1 MRTNGRLILA
11 LFTLAALALLP
22 LNPVFANATITI
34 VNVDGP
40 GEGFNDPGPADP
52 ASTAGGNPGTTIGAQ
67 RLYAFQFAA
76 NIWGQLLDSKV
87 PIFVQASFDP
97 LTCTATSATLG
108 AAGAIQVFANFP
120 NAPVA
125 NTWYHVALA
134 NKLAG
139 VDLAPA
145 PTDPDSDDIV
155 AFFNSNLNGN
165 PACLGGRGWY
175 YGLDA
180 NEGTNIDL
188 IAVLLHEFA
197 HGLGFSN
204 FVNEA
209 SGSNL
214 GPPFLTD
221 IYSTFT
227 LDTSNGLHWNVMSN
241 AQRQASAINV
251 NRVVWDGG
259 TVTAAVPSFLAFGTP
274 GLTIDSPPAISG
286 VYRVGAASFGPT
298 LVAPGVTGNIILG
311 NDGVGPATDGC
322 EPFTNAAAV
331 NNNIALVDRGG
342 ACGFTVK
349 AAQAQAAGAKAVII
363 ANNVAGGAPGMGGVD
378 PTIIIP
384 AVSVS
389 LADGNAIK
397 AQLGI
402 GVHGNVGVNMSVR
415 AGADPN
421 GFALLNAPNPV
432 QLGSSISHWDPIASP
447 NLLME
452 PAINAN
458 LTHTGDM
465 TLAQF
470 RDIGW
475 YPDADLDMVP
485 DDQDACLGSDLAPTV
500 VIDGCDSGVANPL
513 SADGCTIS
521 DHIAQCAAG
530 AGNHGGFVSC
540 VTHYTNTLK
549 KNGTISG
556 ADKGAIQTCASGAS
570 IP

>member
-1 MRTNGRLILA
+1 MRKNSRLLLTLFALA
-11 LFTLAALALLP
+11 ICALLP
-22 LNPVFANATITI
+22 LHPAFANATITI
-34 VNVDGP
+34 VNADGP
-40 GEGFNDPGPADP
+40 GEGFNDPGPANP

-87 PIFVQASFDP
+87 PIVVLASFDP
-97 LTCTATSATLG
+97 LTCTPTGATLG
-108 AAGAIQVFANFP
+108 AAGAIQIFSNFP

-125 NTWYHVALA
+125 DTWYHVALA
-134 NKLAG
+134 NKIAG

-145 PTDPDSDDIV
+145 PGVNSEDIV
-155 AFFNSNLNGN
+155 AFFNSSLNGN

-175 YGLDA
+175 YGTDA

-204 FVNEA
+204 FVTEA
-209 SGSNL
+209 TGSNA

-227 LDTSNGLHWNVMSN
+227 LDTSTGLHWDVMTN

-251 NRVVWDGG
+251 NRVVWDGD

-274 GLTIDSPPAISG
+274 SLTVDSPPAITG
-286 VYRVGAASFGPT
+286 VYRVGAAAFGPA
-298 LVAPGVTGNIILG
+298 LSAPGVTGNIILA

-322 EPFTNAAAV
+322 EPFTNAAAIS
-331 NNNIALVDRGG
+331 NNIALIDRGG

-363 ANNVAGGAPGMGGVD
+363 ANNVAGSPPGLGGVD
-378 PTIIIP
+378 PTITIP
-384 AVSVS
+384 TVSIS
-389 LADGNAIK
+389 LADGNTIK
-397 AQLGI
+397 AQLGL
-402 GVHGNVGVNMSVR
+402 GVHGNVGVNLAVR
-415 AGADPN
+415 AGADAN

-432 QLGSSISHWDPIASP
+432 QPGSSISHWDPIASP

-465 TLAQF
+465 TLAEF

-485 DDQDACLGSDLAPTV
+485 DGQDSCLGSNLAATV
-500 VIDGCDSGVANPL
+500 IIDGCNSGVPNAL
-513 SADGCTIS
+513 FGDGCTIS

-530 AGNHGGFVSC
+530 ASNHGGFVSC
-540 VTHYTNTLK
+540 VSHYTNTLK
-549 KNGTISG
+549 KDGTISG
-556 ADKGAIQTCASGAS
+556 SQKGAIQSCASGAN

>member
-1 MRTNGRLILA
+1 MRKNSRLILA
-11 LFTLAALALLP
+11 LFALAALALLP
-22 LNPVFANATITI
+22 LSPAFANSTITI
-34 VNVDGP
+34 VNADGP

-76 NIWGQLLDSKV
+76 NIWGNILDSKV
-87 PIFVQASFDP
+87 PIIVQASFDP

-108 AAGAIQVFANFP
+108 AAGAIQIFANFP
-120 NAPVA
+120 NAPVT
-125 NTWYHVALA
+125 NTWYHAALA

-139 VDLAPA
+139 VDLAPGPPLSNA
-145 PTDPDSDDIV
+145 DDIV
-155 AFFNSNLNGN
+155 AFFNSSLNGN
-165 PACLGGRGWY
+165 PACLGGRRWY
-175 YGLDA
+175 YGTDA

-188 IAVLLHEFA
+188 VAVLLHEFA

-209 SGSNL
+209 TGANTAS
-214 GPPFLTD
+214 LTD

-251 NRVVWDGG
+251 NRVVWDGP

-274 GLTIDSPPAISG
+274 GLTIDSPPSLVG
-286 VYRVGAASFGPT
+286 VYRVGTAAFGPA
-298 LVAPGVTGNIILG
+298 LVAPGITGNIILAT
-311 NDGVGPATDGC
+311 DGVGATNDGC
-322 EPFTNAAAV
+322 EPLTNAAAI
-331 NNNIALVDRGG
+331 NNNIALIDRGV
-342 ACGFTVK
+342 CGFAVK

-363 ANNVAGGAPGMGGVD
+363 ANNVAGSPPGLGGVD

-402 GVHGNVGVNMSVR
+402 GVHGNVGVNLAVR

-452 PAINAN
+452 PAINAD

-465 TLAQF
+465 TLAEV

-485 DDQDACLGSDLAPTV
+485 DGQDSCVPSDLAATV
-500 VIDGCDSGVANPL
+500 VIGGCNSGVANPL
-513 SADGCTIS
+513 FANGCTIS
-521 DHIAQCAAG
+521 DNIAQCAVG
-530 AGNHGGFVSC
+530 AGNHGAFVSC

-549 KNGTISG
+549 KAGTITG
-556 ADKGAIQTCASGAS
+556 AQKDAIQGCAGSAS

>member
-1 MRTNGRLILA
+1 MRKNSRLILA
-11 LFTLAALALLP
+11 LFALVACALLP
-22 LNPVFANATITI
+22 LHPAFANATITI

-40 GEGFNDPGPADP
+40 GEGFNDPGPP
-52 ASTAGGNPGTTIGAQ
+52 HLASTLGGNPGATIGAQ

-87 PIFVQASFDP
+87 PILVQASFDP
-97 LTCTATSATLG
+97 LTCTPTGATLG
-108 AAGAIQVFANFP
+108 AAGAIQIFANFP

-139 VDLAPA
+139 VDLAP
-145 PTDPDSDDIV
+145 PTGPGSNDIV

-165 PACLGGRGWY
+165 PLCLGGRGWY
-175 YGLDA
+175 YGTDA

-209 SGSNL
+209 TGSNA
-214 GPPFLTD
+214 GAPFLTD

-227 LDTSNGLHWNVMSN
+227 LDTSNGLHWDAMTN

-259 TVTAAVPSFLAFGTP
+259 TVTAEVPDFLAFGTP
-274 GLTIDSPPAISG
+274 SLTIDSPPAISG
-286 VYRVGAASFGPT
+286 VYRVGAAAFGPA
-298 LVAPGVTGNIILG
+298 LAAPGVTGDIILV
-311 NDGVGPATDGC
+311 NDGIGPTADGC
-322 EPFTNAAAV
+322 EPFVNAAAV
-331 NNNIALVDRGG
+331 NGNIALVDRGL
-342 ACGFTVK
+342 CGFAVK
-349 AAQAQAAGAKAVII
+349 AAQAQAAGATAVVIV
-363 ANNVAGGAPGMGGVD
+363 NNVAGSAPGLGGVD

-384 AVSVS
+384 AVGLS

-452 PAINAN
+452 PSINAD
-458 LTHTGDM
+458 LTHSGDM

-485 DDQDACLGSDLAPTV
+485 DDEDACLGSNLAATV
-500 VIDGCDSGVANPL
+500 VIDGCDSGVTNPL
-513 SADGCTIS
+513 FSDGCTIS
-521 DHIAQCAAG
+521 DHIAQCAAS

-540 VTHYTNTLK
+540 VSHYTNGLK
-549 KNGTISG
+549 KDGTITG
-556 ADKGAIQTCASGAS
+556 AEKDSIQSCAGGAS

>member
-1 MRTNGRLILA
+1 MRKNSRLILA

-22 LNPVFANATITI
+22 LHPAFANATITI

-40 GEGFNDPGPADP
+40 GEGFNDPGPANP

-76 NIWGQLLDSKV
+76 NIWGQILDSKV

-108 AAGAIQVFANFP
+108 AAGAIQIFANFP
-120 NAPVA
+120 NAPVP

-155 AFFNSNLNGN
+155 AFFNSSLNGN

-175 YGLDA
+175 YGTDA

-209 SGSNL
+209 TGSNS
-214 GPPFLTD
+214 GGLTD

-227 LDTSNGLHWNVMSN
+227 KDTSTGLHWNVMTN

-259 TVTAAVPSFLAFGTP
+259 TVTAEVPSFLAFGTP
-274 GLTIDSPPAISG
+274 GLTVDSPPAISG
-286 VYRVGAASFGPT
+286 VYRVGTAAFGPL
-298 LVAPGVTGNIILG
+298 LVAPGITGNIILAT
-311 NDGVGPATDGC
+311 DGVGATNDGC
-322 EPFTNAAAV
+322 EPLTNAAAI
-331 NNNIALVDRGG
+331 NNNIALIDRGI
-342 ACGFTVK
+342 CGFAVK

-363 ANNVAGGAPGMGGVD
+363 ANNVPGSPPGLGGVD

-389 LADGNAIK
+389 LADANTIK

-402 GVHGNVGVNMSVR
+402 GVHGNVGVNLAVR

-452 PAINAN
+452 PAINAD
-458 LTHTGDM
+458 LTHSGDM
-465 TLAQF
+465 TLAEF

-485 DDQDACLGSDLAPTV
+485 DGQDSCLPSDLAATV
-500 VIDGCDSGVANPL
+500 IIGGCNSGVANPL
-513 SADGCTIS
+513 FSNGCTIS
-521 DHIAQCAAG
+521 DNIAQCAVG
-530 AGNHGGFVSC
+530 AGNHGAFVSC

-549 KNGTISG
+549 KNGTITG
-556 ADKGAIQTCASGAS
+556 AQKDAIQGCAGSAA

>member
-1 MRTNGRLILA
+1 MRKNSRLILA
-11 LFTLAALALLP
+11 LCVLIALALLP
-22 LNPVFANATITI
+22 LHPAFANSTITI
-34 VNVDGP
+34 VNADGP
-40 GEGFNDPGPADP
+40 GEGFNDPGPPNP
-52 ASTAGGNPGTTIGAQ
+52 ASTLGGNPGGTIGAQ

-87 PIFVQASFDP
+87 PIIVQASFDP
-97 LTCTATSATLG
+97 LTCTPTGATLG
-108 AAGAIQVFANFP
+108 AAGALQIFANFP

-125 NTWYHVALA
+125 DTWYHVALA

-139 VDLAPA
+139 VDLAPGPA
-145 PTDPDSDDIV
+145 LSNADDIV
-155 AFFNSNLNGN
+155 AFFNSSLNGN

-175 YGLDA
+175 YGTDA

-188 IAVLLHEFA
+188 VAVLLHEFA

-209 SGSNL
+209 TGSNT

-227 LDTSNGLHWNVMSN
+227 LDTSSGLHWDVMTN

-251 NRVVWDGG
+251 NRVVWDGD

-274 GLTIDSPPAISG
+274 GLTIDSPPAITG
-286 VYRVGAASFGPT
+286 VYRVGTASFGPT
-298 LVAPGVTGNIILG
+298 LVAPGITGNIILA
-311 NDGVGPATDGC
+311 NDGVGATADGC

-331 NNNIALVDRGG
+331 NNNIALVDRGI
-342 ACGFTVK
+342 CGFIVK
-349 AAQAQAAGAKAVII
+349 AAQAQAAGARAVII
-363 ANNVAGGAPGMGGVD
+363 ANNVAGSPPGLGGVD

-389 LADGNAIK
+389 LADANTIK
-397 AQLGI
+397 AQLGL
-402 GVHGNVGVNMSVR
+402 GVHGNVGVNLSVR

-452 PAINAN
+452 PAINAD

-465 TLAQF
+465 TLAEF

-485 DDQDACLGSDLAPTV
+485 DDQDSCLPSNLAATV
-500 VIDGCDSGVANPL
+500 IIAGCNSGVPNPL
-513 SADGCTIS
+513 FTDGCTIS

-540 VTHYTNTLK
+540 VSHYTNDLK
-549 KNGTISG
+549 KNGTITG
-556 ADKGAIQTCASGAS
+556 AQKGAIQSCAGGAP

>member
-1 MRTNGRLILA
+1 MRKNSRLILA
-11 LFTLAALALLP
+11 LFALAALVLLP
-22 LNPVFANATITI
+22 MHPAFANATITI

-52 ASTAGGNPGTTIGAQ
+52 ASTAGGNTGATIGQQ
-67 RLYAFQFAA
+67 RLNAFQFAA

-87 PIFVQASFDP
+87 PIIVQASFDP

-108 AAGAIQVFANFP
+108 AAGAIQVFSNFP

-125 NTWYHVALA
+125 DTWYHVALA

-139 VDLAPA
+139 VDLAPGA
-145 PTDPDSDDIV
+145 TGTDADDIV

-175 YGLDA
+175 YGYDA

-188 IAVLLHEFA
+188 VAVLMHEFA

-227 LDTSNGLHWNVMSN
+227 LDTSTGLHWSVMSN

-251 NRVVWDGG
+251 NRVVFDGP
-259 TVTAAVPSFLAFGTP
+259 TVTAAVPTFLAFGTP
-274 GLTIDSPPAISG
+274 GLTIDSPPAIAG
-286 VYRVGAASFGPT
+286 VYRVGTAAFGPA
-298 LVAPGVTGNIILG
+298 LVAPGVTGNIILAT
-311 NDGVGPATDGC
+311 DGIGAPNDGC
-322 EPFTNAAAV
+322 EPPTNAASI
-331 NNNIALVDRGG
+331 NGNIALVDRGT
-342 ACGFTVK
+342 CGFAVK
-349 AAQAQAAGAKAVII
+349 TAVMQAAGAKAVII
-363 ANNVAGGAPGMGGVD
+363 ANNVAGSAPGMAGVD
-378 PTIIIP
+378 PTITIP
-384 AVSVS
+384 TVSVS

-452 PAINAN
+452 PAINAD
-458 LTHTGDM
+458 LTHSGDM
-465 TLAQF
+465 TLAEF

-485 DDQDACLGSDLAPTV
+485 DDQDSCVPSDLAATV
-500 VIDGCDSGVANPL
+500 VIGGCNSGVANPL
-513 SADGCTIS
+513 FSNGCTIS
-521 DHIAQCAAG
+521 DNIAQCAAG
-530 AGNHGGFVSC
+530 AGNHGAFVSC
-540 VTHYTNTLK
+540 VTHYTNDLK
-549 KNGTISG
+549 KNGTITG
-556 ADKGAIQTCASGAS
+556 AQKGSIQSCASGAA

>member
-1 MRTNGRLILA
+1 MRKNSRLILA

-22 LNPVFANATITI
+22 LNPAFANATITI

-76 NIWGQLLDSKV
+76 NIWGQILDSKV

-97 LTCTATSATLG
+97 LTCTPTGATLG
-108 AAGAIQVFANFP
+108 AAGAIQIFANFP

-209 SGSNL
+209 SGANA
-214 GPPFLTD
+214 GGVTD

-227 LDTSNGLHWNVMSN
+227 LDTSNGLHWNVMTN

-259 TVTAAVPSFLAFGTP
+259 TVTAEVPNFLAFGTP
-274 GLTIDSPPAISG
+274 GLTIDSPPSLAG
-286 VYRVGAASFGPT
+286 VYRVGTASFGPA
-298 LVAPGVTGNIILG
+298 LAAPGVTGNVILA
-311 NDGVGPATDGC
+311 NDGVGPSVTDGC

-331 NNNIALVDRGG
+331 SGNIALVDRGN
-342 ACGFTVK
+342 CNFNIK
-349 AAQAQAAGAKAVII
+349 AQRAQAAGATAVIV
-363 ANNVAGGAPGMGGVD
+363 ANNVAGSAPGLGGTD
-378 PTIIIP
+378 PTITIP
-384 AVSVS
+384 TVSVS

-402 GVHGNVGVNMSVR
+402 GVHGNVGVNLSVR

-452 PAINAN
+452 PSINSD
-458 LTHTGDM
+458 LTHSGDM

-485 DDQDACLGSDLAPTV
+485 DDEDACLGSNLAATV
-500 VIDGCDSGVANPL
+500 VIDGCNSGVPNPL
-513 SADGCTIS
+513 FSDGCTIS
-521 DHIAQCAAG
+521 DHIAQCAAS

-540 VTHYTNTLK
+540 VSHYTNGLK
-549 KNGTISG
+549 KDGTITG
-556 ADKGAIQTCASGAS
+556 AQKGAIQSCASGAN